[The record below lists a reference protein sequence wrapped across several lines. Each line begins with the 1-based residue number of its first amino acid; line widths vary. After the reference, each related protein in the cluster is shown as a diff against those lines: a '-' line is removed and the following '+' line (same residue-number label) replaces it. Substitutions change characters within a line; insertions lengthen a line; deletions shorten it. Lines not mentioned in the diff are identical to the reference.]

1 MNKLNLVIMAALC
14 VLLTSCSEQEFSET
28 SLSAEIS
35 SRSIEQVVV
44 SYTDASEQAVT
55 QICTRLELKYNG
67 NATMD
72 MIFIL
77 SNDSVLLAQG
87 SDVLAQLNSGSE
99 LDLLADG
106 GNQPV
111 SMTEV
116 YVDVC
121 AEELCYNNASES
133 IFGAGLSFIIEDC
146 AFGL

>member
-1 MNKLNLVIMAALC
+1 MAALC